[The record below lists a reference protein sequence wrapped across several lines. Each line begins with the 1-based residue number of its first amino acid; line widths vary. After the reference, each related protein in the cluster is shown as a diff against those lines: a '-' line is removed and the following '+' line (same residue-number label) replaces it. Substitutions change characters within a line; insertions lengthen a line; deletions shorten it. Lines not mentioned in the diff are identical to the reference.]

1 MNIVIIH
8 QSRTG
13 NTKRA
18 AELLGGAAEATGATV
33 AVRPVTNIDLTELAA
48 AHLVFVGTWVDGLI
62 LFGHRPGEPSK
73 VQSIPKLWNKK
84 VAAFMTHAVN
94 PGKAADK
101 LSTLLEEH
109 GADVIAARS
118 MNRRNLET
126 EAPAFVADVLA
137 ALNA

>member
-1 MNIVIIH
+1 
-8 QSRTG
+8 
-13 NTKRA
+13 
-18 AELLGGAAEATGATV
+18 
-33 AVRPVTNIDLTELAA
+33 
-48 AHLVFVGTWVDGLI
+48 
-62 LFGHRPGEPSK
+62 
-73 VQSIPKLWNKK
+73 
-84 VAAFMTHAVN
+84 MTHAVN